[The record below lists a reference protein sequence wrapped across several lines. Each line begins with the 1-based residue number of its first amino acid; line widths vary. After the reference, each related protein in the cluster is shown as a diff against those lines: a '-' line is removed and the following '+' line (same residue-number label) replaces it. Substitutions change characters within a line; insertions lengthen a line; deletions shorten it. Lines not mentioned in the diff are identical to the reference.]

1 MTKNPLPLIIAA
13 ILLSGCTSF
22 YQLVKISPSA
32 KLMDISYTTDAPNS
46 LYQFHYADTLN
57 NAFLKELRTA
67 NNLEQLTAGQSE
79 LEKIKTILDWTS
91 KQWSHNGSNTPTKSD
106 ALTILAEARQGK
118 QFRCVEYGIVATA
131 AHNSIGIPARTLGL
145 KTRDVEKV
153 RTGAGHVVSEIY
165 SKELGKWIYIDP
177 QFNIM
182 PTLNGTP
189 LTGVEFQKA
198 IYNKDA
204 GLVLVN
210 KQGPLSKDDSAS
222 YIKWIGK
229 YLFYFDILFD
239 QKTLDSEKFMRINGM
254 SKLTLVPAGH
264 KEPRIFQRSSKIN
277 YSYYTNS
284 LNDFYRKPELIKH
297 PKHP

>member
-1 MTKNPLPLIIAA
+1 MTKNYLPLILAA

-32 KLMDISYTTDAPNS
+32 KLTDISYTTDAPNP

-91 KQWSHNGSNTPTKSD
+91 KQWAHNGSNTPTKSD

-131 AHNSIGIPARTLGL
+131 AHNCIGIPARTLGL

-153 RTGAGHVVSEIY
+153 RHGAGHVVSEIY

-189 LTGVEFQKA
+189 ITGVEFRKA
-198 IYNKDA
+198 IYTKDA
-204 GLVLVN
+204 GLKLVN
-210 KQGPLSKDDSAS
+210 KQGPLSKEDSDS

-239 QKTLDSEKFMRINGM
+239 QKTLDSDKFMRINGM

-264 KEPRIFQRSSKIN
+264 KEPRIFQRSNKIN

-284 LNDFYRKPELIKH
+284 LNDFYRKP
-297 PKHP
+297 

>member
-1 MTKNPLPLIIAA
+1 MTKNYLPLILAA

-32 KLMDISYTTDAPNS
+32 KLTDISYTTDAPNP

-91 KQWSHNGSNTPTKSD
+91 KQWAHNGSNTPTKSD

-131 AHNSIGIPARTLGL
+131 AHNCIGIPARTLGL

-153 RTGAGHVVSEIY
+153 RHGAGHVVSEIY

-189 LTGVEFQKA
+189 ITGVEFRKA
-198 IYNKDA
+198 IYTKDA
-204 GLVLVN
+204 GLKLVN
-210 KQGPLSKDDSAS
+210 KQGPLSKEDSDS

-239 QKTLDSEKFMRINGM
+239 QNGM

-264 KEPRIFQRSSKIN
+264 KEPRIFQRSNKIN

-284 LNDFYRKPELIKH
+284 LNDFYRKP
-297 PKHP
+297 

>member
-1 MTKNPLPLIIAA
+1 M
-13 ILLSGCTSF
+13 
-22 YQLVKISPSA
+22 
-32 KLMDISYTTDAPNS
+32 
-46 LYQFHYADTLN
+46 
-57 NAFLKELRTA
+57 
-67 NNLEQLTAGQSE
+67 
-79 LEKIKTILDWTS
+79 
-91 KQWSHNGSNTPTKSD
+91 
-106 ALTILAEARQGK
+106 
-118 QFRCVEYGIVATA
+118 ATA
-131 AHNSIGIPARTLGL
+131 ALNSIGIPARTLGL

-153 RTGAGHVVSEIY
+153 MRGAGHVVSEIY

-198 IYNKDA
+198 IY
-204 GLVLVN
+204 
-210 KQGPLSKDDSAS
+210 SKDPNLKLINKEGELGKEDSEN

-239 QKTLDSEKFMRINGM
+239 QKTMNSEEFMRINGM
-254 SKLTLVPAGH
+254 SKLTLVPVGH

-284 LNDFYRKPELIKH
+284 LNDFYRKPL
-297 PKHP
+297 